1 MSKQIRGSQRFAALL
16 LSREGVR
23 RFVGH
28 SDSRRYYPERGFAE
42 LWITAIQI
50 FAQRYYPYCR
60 VGSFQH
66 GVLCR
71 FVGHCDS
78 RWYYYPERGFISASR
93 FMGHS
98 GVADSARQ
106 ALASLSLE
114 GVHFRSCFADSWVA
128 ESAHSVSRRY
138 YPLIGRISWCSSQGP
153 RKTHFLSVWGE
164 SSEGVACV
172 DPFIGRPSSP
182 EL

>member
-1 MSKQIRGSQRFAALL
+1 LQIRGSQRFAAVL
-16 LSREGVR
+16 LSREGVHFSQQIR
-23 RFVGH
+23 GSQRFFAAVLSIEGVCRFVGH
-28 SDSRRYYPERGFAE
+28 SDSRRYYPE
-42 LWITAIQI
+42 T
-50 FAQRYYPYCR
+50 
-60 VGSFQH
+60 
-66 GVLCR
+66 
-71 FVGHCDS
+71 
-78 RWYYYPERGFISASR
+78 GFISAGRASQICVTLKALKR
-93 FMGHS
+93 LT
-98 GVADSARQ
+98 ARQ

-172 DPFIGRPSSP
+172 WTLFIGRPSSP